1 MEKIIKKYRITES
14 SKQEED
20 SLRYW
25 KSKSI
30 KAKIDAINQ
39 LRILYCELKNMDPN
53 EQRLQRVFKI
63 TQLITNKKLSGRLQ
77 DLADVKTLLDTR
89 KKKGNC

>member
-1 MEKIIKKYRITES
+1 MKHSIFSKTLLICEDKMEKIIKKYRITES
-14 SKQEED
+14 GNQEEY

-63 TQLITNKKLSGRLQ
+63 TKLSQG
-77 DLADVKTLLDTR
+77 
-89 KKKGNC
+89 